1 VFRTKQFLVDHFQTV
16 QGVVSFLG
24 AYDAPL
30 PNAAAVQKWFER
42 GSIPSDWLPLL
53 LCYLE
58 IENGTPVSLRGYV
71 GGVHGG

>member
-1 VFRTKQFLVDHFQTV
+1 MFRTKQFLADHFHSV

-30 PNAAAVQKWFER
+30 PKAPAVQKWFER
-42 GSIPSDWLPLL
+42 GSIPSDWLPVL

-58 IENGTPVSLRGYV
+58 IENGAPVSLKVYLEGRS
-71 GGVHGG
+71 